1 MDNNKLKVTVALV
14 GSRDFTDY
22 ELFKTKVKYY
32 TQNLGNFSI
41 VSGGAKGA
49 DTLAKQ
55 YAAEFGHEFIEHL
68 ADWDKHGKSAGFKRN
83 ATIVENCTHLIAFQI
98 NDSKGTQHSIDLAKS
113 ANKPVRVVK
122 ISKNGGLV

>member
-1 MDNNKLKVTVALV
+1 MQNNELEVVVALV

-22 ELFKTKVKYY
+22 ELFKSKVKYF
-32 TQNLGNFSI
+32 TQNLGKFKI

-55 YAAEFGHEFIEHL
+55 YAAEFGHEFMEYL
-68 ADWDKHGKSAGFKRN
+68 ADWDKYGKSAGFKRN
-83 ATIVENCTHLIAFQI
+83 VTIVETCTHLIAFQI
-98 NDSKGTQHSIDLAKS
+98 NDSKGTQHLIDLARS

-122 ISKNGGLV
+122 VSKTED